1 MTAAADTDRPTGAAH
16 NLRGIGWMIMAM
28 AAFALEDAF
37 IKAASAIGMPTGQI
51 LIVIGIGGGAIFGA
65 LARRRGIA
73 LFTPVLLRPAV
84 LTRNVTEV
92 IGTLGFVTAITTI
105 PLATASAILQATPL
119 VITMGAALFF
129 SEPVG
134 WRRWTAIGAGFAGV
148 LVIIRPGLDAFD
160 PWSITAVIGVLGLA
174 GRDLASR
181 AVPVAISNLQ
191 VATYGFLTLIPTG
204 LIMLAVTGGTVWPD
218 TTGWLLLLGAIA
230 VGTAGYYSI
239 TAASR
244 TGEVAVVTPFRYT
257 RLPFALLVGW
267 VFFTEVPDALTYV
280 GAALIIASGIYTFL
294 RERRLARLARDRV
307 MNAGAPV

>member
-1 MTAAADTDRPTGAAH
+1 
-16 NLRGIGWMIMAM
+16 MAM
-28 AAFALEDAF
+28 ATFALEDAL
-37 IKAASAIGMPTGQI
+37 IKAASAIGLPTGQI
-51 LIVIGIGGGAIFGA
+51 LIVIGLGGGAIFGA

-84 LTRNVTEV
+84 LARNVSEV
-92 IGTLGFVTAITTI
+92 IGTLGFVTAITMI

-119 VITMGAALFF
+119 VITMGAALIFA
-129 SEPVG
+129 EPVG
-134 WRRWTAIGAGFAGV
+134 WRRWTAIGVGFVGV
-148 LVIIRPGLDAFD
+148 LVIIRPGMDAFD

-191 VATYGFLTLIPTG
+191 IATYGFLTLIPTG
-204 LIMLAVTGGTVWPD
+204 LILIAISGGVVWPD
-218 TTGWLLLLGAIA
+218 GTGWLLLLGAIA

-267 VFFTEVPDALTYV
+267 AFFAEVPDALTYV

-294 RERRLARLARDRV
+294 RERRLARARV
-307 MNAGAPV
+307 LEAGAPV

>member
-1 MTAAADTDRPTGAAH
+1 
-16 NLRGIGWMIMAM
+16 MAM

>member
-1 MTAAADTDRPTGAAH
+1 
-16 NLRGIGWMIMAM
+16 M
-28 AAFALEDAF
+28 AAFAVEDAL
-37 IKAASAIGMPTGQI
+37 IKAAAAIGLPTGQI
-51 LIVIGIGGGAIFGA
+51 LIVIGLGGGAIFGA

-84 LTRNVTEV
+84 LARNLSEV

-119 VITMGAALFF
+119 VITMGAALIFA
-129 SEPVG
+129 EPVG
-134 WRRWTAIGAGFAGV
+134 WRRWSAIGVGFVGV
-148 LVIIRPGLDAFD
+148 LVIIRPGMDAFD

-191 VATYGFLTLIPTG
+191 IATYGFLTAIPTG
-204 LIMLAVTGGTVWPD
+204 LILIAASGGAVWPD
-218 TTGWLLLLGAIA
+218 GTGWLLLLGAIA

-244 TGEVAVVTPFRYT
+244 TGEDAVVTPFRYT
-257 RLPFALLVGW
+257 RLPFALIVGW
-267 VFFTEVPDALTYV
+267 AFFAEVPDALTYA

>member
-1 MTAAADTDRPTGAAH
+1 
-16 NLRGIGWMIMAM
+16 MIMAM

>member
-1 MTAAADTDRPTGAAH
+1 
-16 NLRGIGWMIMAM
+16 MAM

-84 LTRNVTEV
+84 LARNVSEV

-105 PLATASAILQATPL
+105 PLATASSILQATPL
-119 VITMGAALFF
+119 VITMGAALIFA
-129 SEPVG
+129 EPVG
-134 WRRWTAIGAGFAGV
+134 WRRWTAIGVGFVGV
-148 LVIIRPGLDAFD
+148 LIIIRPGLDAFD

-204 LIMLAVTGGTVWPD
+204 LILIAITGGAVWPD

-257 RLPFALLVGW
+257 RLPFALAVGW
-267 VFFTEVPDALTYV
+267 VFFAEVPDALTYV

-294 RERRLARLARDRV
+294 RERRLARQARDRV